1 MLNEGCFVV
10 RMLSNMITVRSIE
23 EVKVPK
29 VNRSVEVEIFLY
41 RRRQLS
47 KGEKAQEEE
56 EGKGN
61 QGKGRKVPRG
71 VT

>member
-47 KGEKAQEEE
+47 KGEKAQEE
-56 EGKGN
+56 
-61 QGKGRKVPRG
+61 
-71 VT
+71 